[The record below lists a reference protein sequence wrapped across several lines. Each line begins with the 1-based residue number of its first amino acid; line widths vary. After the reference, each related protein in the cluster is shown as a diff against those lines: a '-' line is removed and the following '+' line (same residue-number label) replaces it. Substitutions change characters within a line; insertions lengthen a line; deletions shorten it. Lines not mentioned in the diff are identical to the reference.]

1 MPRPRTTS
9 HGTKAGVQRHQRDGE
24 SLAKATT
31 VCPACTAKLAE
42 LNAANYLK
50 RKAQKPGRPPPTRLR
65 EDVLT

>member
-1 MPRPRTTS
+1 MARPRTNT
-9 HGTKAGVQRHQRDGE
+9 HGDKAGVQRHQRDGE

-50 RKAQKPGRPPPTRLR
+50 RKERKT
-65 EDVLT
+65 

>member
-1 MPRPRTTS
+1 MARPRTTD

-50 RKAQKPGRPPPTRLR
+50 RKERKT
-65 EDVLT
+65 

>member
-1 MPRPRTTS
+1 MPRPRTAE
-9 HGTKAGVQRHQRDGE
+9 HGTKAGVKRHQRDGD

-50 RKAQKPGRPPPTRLR
+50 RKERK
-65 EDVLT
+65 